1 MKTGGKYRV
10 ALVTCGT
17 LAEARR
23 ISRSVVKKRL
33 AACVNIVLGPVESW
47 YTWKNRIENAREWL
61 LVIKTSETRLAA
73 LESEVKR
80 LHSYDLPEFIVLP
93 IVAGSRDYL
102 AWLADSTRPLPR

>member
-1 MKTGGKYRV
+1 MKAAGKYRV

-17 LAEARR
+17 LTEARR
-23 ISRSVVKKRL
+23 LARAVVKKRL

-47 YTWKNRIENAREWL
+47 YTWKNKIENAREWL
-61 LVIKTSETRLAA
+61 IVIKTSEARLAA

-80 LHSYDLPEFIVLP
+80 LHSYDLPEFISVP

-102 AWLADSTRPLPR
+102 AWLAHSTRPLS